1 MSQETRIEGSGG
13 SALEPGVF
21 PKRYAFVVGL
31 VPELR
36 EQYLRLHADVW
47 PQVEKTLVDCN
58 VRNYS
63 IYVFGNTLFAY
74 YEYVGDDHEADM
86 ARIGQ
91 DPVTRQ
97 WWTHT
102 DPCQI
107 RIAPERIDGALW
119 QPLDE
124 VWHLP

>member
-1 MSQETRIEGSGG
+1 MSHETSIDGFGG
-13 SALEPGVF
+13 HPNDLTGNPERF
-21 PKRYAFVVGL
+21 AFVVGL

-36 EQYLRLHADVW
+36 DEYLQLHASVW
-47 PQVEKTLVDCN
+47 PQVEQTLVDCN

-63 IYVFGNTLFAY
+63 IYIFGNILFAY
-74 YEYVGDDHEADM
+74 YEYVGEDHDADM
-86 ARIGQ
+86 ARIGE

-107 RIAPERIDGALW
+107 RVAPERIEGARW

>member
-1 MSQETRIEGSGG
+1 MSQETRIESSVG
-13 SALEPGVF
+13 SAEGTGGRPQRF
-21 PKRYAFVVGL
+21 AFVVGL

-36 EQYLRLHADVW
+36 DEYLQLHAAVW
-47 PQVEKTLVDCN
+47 PQVEQTLVDCN

-63 IYVFGNTLFAY
+63 IFAFGNTLFAY
-74 YEYVGDDHEADM
+74 YEYIGEDHDADM
-86 ARIGQ
+86 ARIGE

>member
-1 MSQETRIEGSGG
+1 MSQEVRIVGSDR
-13 SALEPGVF
+13 SSVEPAGL

-36 EQYLRLHADVW
+36 DEYLRLHADVW
-47 PQVEKTLVDCN
+47 PQVEQTLVDCN

-63 IYVFGNTLFAY
+63 IYVFGTTLFAY
-74 YEYVGDDHEADM
+74 YEYVGEDHDADM
-86 ARIGQ
+86 ARIGE